1 MDNET
6 DGKWPSVRD
15 DGEAKNRQKEIVRG
29 RVDNIMNK
37 SGRKIEEGLGNR
49 EIYKRLNERR
59 GKKREVDP
67 VWYRAATF
75 VRVLYGP
82 RFVIIMRK
90 LMNPIG
96 LGEGSLSV

>member
-59 GKKREVDP
+59 EKKEKWIQFGIVLRHL
-67 VWYRAATF
+67 F
-75 VRVLYGP
+75 VCYMGQDS
-82 RFVIIMRK
+82 
-90 LMNPIG
+90 
-96 LGEGSLSV
+96 SLS